1 MSERPPI
8 TIVRGDDETLLREAL
23 DATVKSLIG
32 DADSSLAV
40 TELYEDDYGDED
52 RRSLGAII
60 DAASTP
66 PLFTE
71 CRVIVAH
78 HMGRFSKA
86 GDVAS
91 MVDYLTDPAESA
103 SIVLVWE
110 RGVNPKQDR
119 LSAVP
124 KSLLSAIEQA
134 GGSTVE
140 SSTGSGRKAGA
151 WLDRRL
157 SAAEINFTAAA
168 SRSIAETF
176 GEQRSRVV
184 GLVEVLEVAFDE
196 GVTLDVDDIAPFLG
210 GAGEVPPWDLT
221 DAIASADAPSA
232 IDALGRMIGPGGRHP
247 LQILASLHNH
257 YGRLLRLDGA
267 GARNEKEAA
276 ALLGI
281 KGSTFP
287 AKKALE
293 QARSIGHE
301 AVVRAI
307 ELLARADRD
316 LRGATAWPEELVLEV
331 LVARLAQ
338 LHRR

>member
-1 MSERPPI
+1 MNQRPAI
-8 TIVRGDDETLLREAL
+8 TVVRGDDETLLREAL
-23 DATVKSLIG
+23 NATVQSLLG
-32 DADSSLAV
+32 EEDRGLAV
-40 TELYEDDYGDED
+40 TELYEDDYGDD
-52 RRSLGAII
+52 DHRSVGPIV

-66 PLFTE
+66 PLLTE

-86 GDVAS
+86 ADVALL
-91 MVDYLTDPAESA
+91 VEYLADPTPSA

-110 RGVNPKQDR
+110 RGVSPRQER

-124 KSLLSAIEQA
+124 KSLLKAIDDA
-134 GGSTVE
+134 DGTIVD

-151 WLDRRL
+151 WLDGRL
-157 SAAEINFTAAA
+157 AAAEVSFSPAAG
-168 SRSIAETF
+168 REIANTF

-184 GLVEVLEVAFDE
+184 GLIEVLEVAFE
-196 GVTLDVDDIAPFLG
+196 RGETLDVDDVAPFLG
-210 GAGEVPPWDLT
+210 DAGDVPPWDLT
-221 DAIASADAPSA
+221 DAIASADVPAA

-267 GARNEKEAA
+267 GAHNEKEAA
-276 ALLGI
+276 AFLGI

-287 AKKALE
+287 AKKALS
-293 QARSIGHE
+293 QARSMGHE
-301 AVVRAI
+301 RVVRAI

-316 LRGATAWPEELVLEV
+316 LRGATAWPNELILEV
-331 LVARLAQ
+331 LIARLAQ
-338 LHRR
+338 LAR